1 MRNID
6 RLAKYVTKHG
16 SESILIH
23 TIPGTSSW
31 IICQKIELNKWL
43 VTMANPM
50 GYVTYNLGTVS
61 DNQHLQLWMELIKME
76 IEKKTSQVLAARE
89 LKNKIHQFLKT
100 YDKNEKTN
108 KNKKYKRIK

>member
-6 RLAKYVTKHG
+6 RLARFITKHG
-16 SESILIH
+16 SESIIVH
-23 TIPGTSSW
+23 TIPDTSNW
-31 IICQKIELNKWL
+31 LICQKTEINKWL

-50 GYVTYNLGTVS
+50 GYVTYNLGNVS

-100 YDKNEKTN
+100 YEKKTN
-108 KNKKYKRIK
+108 KNSKYKPVK